1 MDIDVLIQRVADL
14 SAQSKAVAAEL
25 AAAKGELEEA
35 FLAGS
40 LVEWLDG
47 NDRIPC
53 EGFSLSRQMR
63 KAFSYS
69 PAVKAAEADLKGL
82 KKAEEQSGLAT
93 ASETVSWV
101 VRVDKGEE

>member
-1 MDIDVLIQRVADL
+1 MEPDVLIQRVADL
-14 SAQSKAVAAEL
+14 SAKSKAVAADL
-25 AAAKGELEEA
+25 AAAKTELEEA

-40 LVEWLDG
+40 LIEWLDG

-53 EGFSLSRQMR
+53 EGFSLSRQVR
-63 KAFSYS
+63 RAFSYS

-93 ASETVSWV
+93 ASEAVSWV
-101 VRVDKGEE
+101 VRVEKGAE